1 MKLYHGSHQQQKLVT
16 SHHLLISTVRTTVH
30 IFNCVFNWNQIPF
43 FTTFFCFVSTIALPW
58 RITFDSCYVLDEGFR
73 EFSCIF
79 VSTIIKLWLPLQVPA
94 IIAQLPSE
102 KPSDTIKV
110 IFIRHYFFSL
120 IASKIP
126 RESLIM
132 YLKMYFCFL
141 RYKKFHVSIVILFYN
156 VSLSVRI
163 DW

>member
-1 MKLYHGSHQQQKLVT
+1 MT
-16 SHHLLISTVRTTVH
+16 
-30 IFNCVFNWNQIPF
+30 
-43 FTTFFCFVSTIALPW
+43 
-58 RITFDSCYVLDEGFR
+58 
-73 EFSCIF
+73 
-79 VSTIIKLWLPLQVPA
+79 PLQVPA

-110 IFIRHYFFSL
+110 ILFGITFSL
-120 IASKIP
+120 IALKIP